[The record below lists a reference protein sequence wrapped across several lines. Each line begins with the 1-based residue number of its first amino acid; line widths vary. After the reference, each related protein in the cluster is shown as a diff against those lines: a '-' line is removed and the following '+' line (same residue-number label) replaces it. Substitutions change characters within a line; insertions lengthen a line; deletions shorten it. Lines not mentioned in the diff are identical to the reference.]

1 MAKLGEAYVEVRADL
16 TKFGKDLDRGL
27 KTLTTKFETALNRDL
42 GRRLGTDVGGGV
54 REGLRDATTGM
65 GREFDRELGAPRLRR
80 RGRDAGRS
88 VTRGLRDGLDDIGPI
103 RRALSSIITALEDGF
118 SSLPTEVK
126 AIAGGLLLA
135 AIIPLGGLLAGALS
149 GAIILGLAGLGTALA
164 FQFEEVE
171 FRGKQFVDR
180 LRLRFVNAASTFIG
194 PLEQAFDIFDYRL
207 NLLDPTIREV
217 FDHAAD
223 YVLPLADG
231 IANLVDETLR
241 GLDRG
246 LRALDEEKFG
256 RALAEGFD
264 KLGESIGGAFETILS
279 NPDLPQTLEDLFTV
293 ASALVDV
300 TAELLSLFT
309 TLYRVFGQVS
319 DVAGTTVSWLG
330 DVVTLLN
337 EATST
342 DVDADKLSEAWD
354 RVTGAVDEANQ
365 RLVKGG
371 DVHRYVRSEIGGTV
385 KATEAET
392 KAAKELNR
400 QLKVQEDL
408 INDIIGTNVDYQES
422 IDLVIDG
429 FKDHGTSLD
438 ADKEKGR
445 DNIKNIQNQI
455 NSLKEYTKTQLAS
468 GKMTEKQARE
478 YYNNEIIRLKDE
490 FTKRHG
496 NIKQFEEIFGWLEVL
511 TNLPPVPDK
520 FGPFKLS
527 LRDTATL
534 LGAVQA
540 AVAAL
545 ANMPKPKLPK
555 RSGGSSSGP
564 QAYADGGRIT
574 EPTFAMMGEGYRS
587 ELVLPETQPSRSM
600 KLLSQSPLGQYVLGA
615 PNVSVYIGNEQLEGR
630 MYRVASNVNSATARN
645 ITQRPRSI

>member
-16 TKFGKDLDRGL
+16 TKFGRDLDRGL
-27 KTLTTKFETALNRDL
+27 KTLTTKFESALNKEL
-42 GRRLGTDVGGGV
+42 GKRLGTDVGGGV
-54 REGLRDATTGM
+54 REGLSGSTKGL
-65 GREFDRELGAPRLRR
+65 GREFDKELGAPRLRR

-88 VTRGLRDGLDDIGPI
+88 VTRGVRDGLDDLGPI
-103 RRALSSIITALEDGF
+103 RRGLSAITTALEDGF
-118 SSLPTEVK
+118 SSLPAEVK
-126 AIAGGLLLA
+126 AIVGGLIVT
-135 AIIPLGGLLAGALS
+135 AIIPAGALIAGALA

-180 LRLRFVNAASTFIG
+180 LRLRFVNAAEVFIG

-231 IANLVDETLR
+231 IAMLVDESLR

-256 RALAEGFD
+256 TALAEGFD

-354 RVTGAVDEANQ
+354 KVTGSVDEANQ
-365 RLVKGG
+365 RLIKGG
-371 DVHRYVRSEIGGTV
+371 DVHRYVRSEIGGTIT
-385 KATEAET
+385 ATEAEK
-392 KAAKELNR
+392 KAVKLLNKEL
-400 QLKVQEDL
+400 KEQEDL
-408 INDIIGTNVDYQES
+408 INDLIGTNVDYQES
-422 IDLVIDG
+422 IDETIAG
-429 FKDHGTSLD
+429 FKEHGTSLKAED
-438 ADKEKGR
+438 EAGR
-445 DNIKNIQNQI
+445 DNIRNIQNQI
-455 NSLKEYTKTQLAS
+455 NSLKERTRIQVET
-468 GKMTEKQARE
+468 GRMTEAQARE
-478 YYNNEIIRLKDE
+478 YYNNEIARLKDE

-496 NIKQFEEIFGWLEVL
+496 NIKQFEEIFGWLTTL

-534 LGAVQA
+534 LAAVQA

-574 EPTFAMMGEGYRS
+574 EPTFAMMGEGFRP
-587 ELVLPETQPSRSM
+587 ELVLPESQPSRSM

-615 PNVSVYIGNEQLEGR
+615 PSVSVYIGNEQLEGR